1 MIKKYVDEALTNP
14 LKQVA
19 REMVALYAFAAIGVL
34 IGAAS
39 AVIYV
44 GNRILPK
51 KD

>member
-1 MIKKYVDEALTNP
+1 MIKKYVNEAVTNP

-34 IGAAS
+34 VGVATT
-39 AVIYV
+39 VIYV
-44 GNRILPK
+44 GNRVLPK